1 MISTDL
7 FYICRISCVT
17 LVFAQMSPKK
27 EWRILRKRLFYG
39 IYVIMY
45 EPNGCANTVL
55 VTRCGFGSSHA
66 RVRSSSCTT
75 RPAGSDMCPLSLLAC
90 SSLRNPRYCHCEA
103 VFCNCRCDYFPNFIS
118 CIGVPLSESHS
129 ARKRIKQPI

>member
-1 MISTDL
+1 MST
-7 FYICRISCVT
+7 
-17 LVFAQMSPKK
+17 KN
-27 EWRILRKRLFYG
+27 EWRILGEMLFYG

-103 VFCNCRCDYFPNFIS
+103 VFCNCRCGYFPDFIS
-118 CIGVPLSESHS
+118 CIGNQFLEKKLALIYHLCELSLTKIS
-129 ARKRIKQPI
+129 

>member
-1 MISTDL
+1 ML
-7 FYICRISCVT
+7 FR
-17 LVFAQMSPKK
+17 
-27 EWRILRKRLFYG
+27 G

-103 VFCNCRCDYFPNFIS
+103 VFCNCRCGYSLTSNFALVLFFFPKSIYNLNLPV
-118 CIGVPLSESHS
+118 GQ
-129 ARKRIKQPI
+129 A

>member
-1 MISTDL
+1 MYVEFCICFL
-7 FYICRISCVT
+7 F
-17 LVFAQMSPKK
+17 LPQMSIKNG
-27 EWRILRKRLFYG
+27 WRILGEMLFYR

-55 VTRCGFGSSHA
+55 VTRYGFGSSHA

-75 RPAGSDMCPLSLLAC
+75 RPAGSNMCPLSLLAC

-103 VFCNCRCDYFPNFIS
+103 VFCNCRCGYFPDFIS
-118 CIGVPLSESHS
+118 CHRRPIFRKNKLS
-129 ARKRIKQPI
+129 